1 MSQEQNA
8 GKKTSAENFAEMFK
22 TFGQAMSEIF
32 NDPELK
38 QKAKE
43 FAESAA
49 ESAMIFGSRF
59 KDEDVKD
66 NFRDVGKAAENFG
79 KSIADCFKKDK
90 EE

>member
-1 MSQEQNA
+1 MSQDDNVD
-8 GKKTSAENFAEMFK
+8 KKAAAENFAAMFK

-43 FAESAA
+43 FADSTA
-49 ESAMIFGSRF
+49 ESAKVFGSRF

-66 NFRDVGKAAENFG
+66 KFRDVGKAAEDFG
-79 KSIADCFKKDK
+79 KNVADFFKANLS
-90 EE
+90 E